1 MLMLPWIF
9 KLNNYISENFY
20 RPPPFLKC
28 NCCFYHIS
36 KEILLY
42 IYSPLLGIPDYIFG
56 MRMYMRFSS
65 ANPLCLTRIIS
76 PAFSSSFRERL
87 TVISHRESSAA
98 SCLTGKY
105 TNRIP
110 FSSSSFFVSMASSIL
125 QYITF
130 AVLLIGSP
138 ASAFGNGIQ
147 GGSGV
152 AAVINSYSIFLFLPS
167 FCVLFWGCFG
177 QKHSGQNPFFHAAL
191 SPCQCRQ
198 GRVMP
203 LPAYCVIHILV
214 QSSRFF
220 LMPFLP
226 PVSPAAF
233 CSLWCA
239 RCGRDFHS
247 FHSSWHHFVWGAYPI
262 SPVMRLA

>member
-1 MLMLPWIF
+1 MNRRFWS
-9 KLNNYISENFY
+9 KL
-20 RPPPFLKC
+20 
-28 NCCFYHIS
+28 
-36 KEILLY
+36 
-42 IYSPLLGIPDYIFG
+42 PLLFPA
-56 MRMYMRFSS
+56 RQHK
-65 ANPLCLTRIIS
+65 PKPPCQHIISVS
-76 PAFSSSFRERL
+76 PAFQQADRRIWRFAFSGFLSDIL
-87 TVISHRESSAA
+87 IQPIDNIIDCDKMISNLAMLFA
-98 SCLTGKY
+98 SLAFGKH
-105 TNRIP
+105 TT
-110 FSSSSFFVSMASSIL
+110 SQGMSIR
-125 QYITF
+125 QIC
-130 AVLLIGSP
+130 

-152 AAVINSYSIFLFLPS
+152 SDVINSYSIFLFLPS

-177 QKHSGQNPFFHAAL
+177 QKHSGQSPFFHAAL

-262 SPVMRLA
+262 SPVIAIK

>member
-1 MLMLPWIF
+1 
-9 KLNNYISENFY
+9 
-20 RPPPFLKC
+20 
-28 NCCFYHIS
+28 
-36 KEILLY
+36 
-42 IYSPLLGIPDYIFG
+42 
-56 MRMYMRFSS
+56 MYMRFGF
-65 ANPLCLTRIIS
+65 ANPRCLTRIIS
-76 PAFSSSFRERL
+76 PAFSNSFRERL
-87 TVISHRESSAA
+87 IVISHRESIAA
-98 SCLTGKY
+98 SCLIGKY

-110 FSSSSFFVSMASSIL
+110 FSSSNFFVSIASSIL

-138 ASAFGNGIQ
+138 ANAFGNGIQ

-152 AAVINSYSIFLFLPS
+152 SAVINSYSIFLISPFIL
-167 FCVLFWGCFG
+167 CIILGLFWAETFRAEPVFPC
-177 QKHSGQNPFFHAAL
+177 AL

-198 GRVMP
+198 GSVIL

-247 FHSSWHHFVWGAYPI
+247 FHSSWRHFVWGAYPI
-262 SPVMRLA
+262 SPVIAIK

>member
-1 MLMLPWIF
+1 
-9 KLNNYISENFY
+9 
-20 RPPPFLKC
+20 
-28 NCCFYHIS
+28 
-36 KEILLY
+36 
-42 IYSPLLGIPDYIFG
+42 
-56 MRMYMRFSS
+56 MRFSS

-76 PAFSSSFRERL
+76 PTFSSSFSERL

-110 FSSSSFFVSMASSIL
+110 FSSSSFFVIMASSIL

-138 ASAFGNGIQ
+138 ANAFGNGIQ

-152 AAVINSYSIFLFLPS
+152 AAVIN
-167 FCVLFWGCFG
+167 LFWGCFG
-177 QKHSGQNPFFHAAL
+177 QKHSGQSLSFHAAL

-198 GRVMP
+198 GRVSP

-239 RCGRDFHS
+239 RCSGDFHS
-247 FHSSWHHFVWGAYPI
+247 FHSSWRHFVWGAYPI
-262 SPVMRLA
+262 SPVIAIK

>member
-1 MLMLPWIF
+1 
-9 KLNNYISENFY
+9 
-20 RPPPFLKC
+20 
-28 NCCFYHIS
+28 
-36 KEILLY
+36 
-42 IYSPLLGIPDYIFG
+42 
-56 MRMYMRFSS
+56 MRFGF
-65 ANPLCLTRIIS
+65 ANPRCLTRIIS
-76 PAFSSSFRERL
+76 PAFSNSFRERL
-87 TVISHRESSAA
+87 IVISHRESIAA
-98 SCLTGKY
+98 SCLIGKY

-110 FSSSSFFVSMASSIL
+110 FSSSNFFVSIASSIL

-152 AAVINSYSIFLFLPS
+152 SDVINSYSIFLFLPS

-177 QKHSGQNPFFHAAL
+177 QKHSGQSLSFHAAL
-191 SPCQCRQ
+191 IPCQCRQ
-198 GRVMP
+198 GSVIL
-203 LPAYCVIHILV
+203 LPAYYVIHILV

-247 FHSSWHHFVWGAYPI
+247 FHSSWRHFVWGAYPI
-262 SPVMRLA
+262 SPVIAIK

>member
-1 MLMLPWIF
+1 
-9 KLNNYISENFY
+9 
-20 RPPPFLKC
+20 
-28 NCCFYHIS
+28 
-36 KEILLY
+36 
-42 IYSPLLGIPDYIFG
+42 
-56 MRMYMRFSS
+56 MRMYMWFGS
-65 ANPLCLTRIIS
+65 ANPRCLTLIIR
-76 PAFSSSFRERL
+76 PAFSGSFRERL

-110 FSSSSFFVSMASSIL
+110 FSSSSFFVSMTSSIL

-138 ASAFGNGIQ
+138 ANAFGNGTQ
-147 GGSGV
+147 SGSGV
-152 AAVINSYSIFLFLPS
+152 AAVINSYSICLFSPFILCIILGLFPAETFRQNLS
-167 FCVLFWGCFG
+167 F
-177 QKHSGQNPFFHAAL
+177 HTAL

-198 GRVMP
+198 GSIIP

-226 PVSPAAF
+226 RF
-233 CSLWCA
+233 LQ
-239 RCGRDFHS
+239 
-247 FHSSWHHFVWGAYPI
+247 
-262 SPVMRLA
+262 